1 MTEAEYRARIKWLEA
16 ELLIAAQAIDTLTK
30 NLLAK
35 GEKRK

>member
-1 MTEAEYRARIKWLEA
+1 MTEAEYKARIKWLEA
-16 ELLIAAQAIDTLTK
+16 ELQTAREQIDVLVR